1 MSNLSL
7 PFTQKTLTSIH
18 KTVQI
23 WILHFFNV
31 VSGKKILITCLTKCC
46 IHKRYLNT
54 QLARVVDVIDFLSFF
69 SVFSVFLRS
78 STNTREGLKN
88 SEKLLLKHFYSQ
100 VSTNVF
106 MTVGARNMF
115 FLIL

>member
-18 KTVQI
+18 KTVR
-23 WILHFFNV
+23 ILHFFNA

-78 STNTREGLKN
+78 STNTREGLK
-88 SEKLLLKHFYSQ
+88 KLGKVAPKTFLLASIH
-100 VSTNVF
+100 
-106 MTVGARNMF
+106 
-115 FLIL
+115 